1 MKKII
6 VLVALFIA
14 GWSATCAAATSTNS
28 AAANRILIIDS
39 SSMPIGGGRA
49 TLTIGT
55 LHRVNGVYI
64 GDYKL
69 KVFPYFL
76 KSDKGR
82 LAIVVSDASLA
93 KVNRGKVA
101 AITGT
106 ATTNGKGGQSRSI
119 AAIATPA
126 DINHGKLKLWFMA
139 GSRQMVFEPA
149 YHFAGAGTTA
159 ALPPVTAPR
168 LAANP
173 PACQPAVP
181 LRALDT
187 GEPSPCGYEKST
199 VLLAVKG
206 QS

>member
-1 MKKII
+1 MTRYSVENIPNFMKKISF
-6 VLVALFIA
+6 LLALLIA
-14 GWSATCAAATSTNS
+14 GWSAAGAAPASTNS

-39 SSMPIGGGRA
+39 SSMPIGGGSA
-49 TLTIGT
+49 TLIIGT

-106 ATTNGKGGQSRSI
+106 ATTNGKGGTCRPI

-149 YHFAGAGTTA
+149 YHFAEAGTA
-159 ALPPVTAPR
+159 AILPPLTAPR

-173 PACQPAVP
+173 AAR
-181 LRALDT
+181 RAASWTEYREAFAMDF
-187 GEPSPCGYEKST
+187 
-199 VLLAVKG
+199 
-206 QS
+206 